1 MSEEKNSYVVGDDRG
16 DRDPFPNIGHV
27 PDTDLEES
35 VNTSGSDNSN
45 GPDNVTVEITDET
58 IVETKKSSLNFFNVK
73 NIFFAFAGLFA
84 VFIMYS
90 IYTAPVEKKL
100 TSAKSSGNP
109 TQSQDSNK
117 EKTIKPSDAENAL
130 LNEIKLL
137 KGQVVTLQNNNE
149 ELALKVEAMGE
160 RLESLKINSNANPNS
175 MPAINEN
182 DLTTKIIA
190 TLLPEIKKHS
200 DANAARIKKD
210 LNRQNSNLQQNRI
223 QPVTNQQLSQVTE
236 FKKPQPIQNAS
247 IANNEPI
254 VSVARDLQFVMA
266 TTDLIL
272 VTATDDPTQRVL
284 TLRPGELV
292 KGRGVIKSIS
302 PRGCIIFQDDTRYEV
317 KNKEG
322 ACIN

>member
-27 PDTDLEES
+27 PDTDLEDS

-45 GPDNVTVEITDET
+45 GTENVTVEITDDT
-58 IVETKKSSLNFFNVK
+58 IVETKKSALNIFNVK

-90 IYTAPVEKKL
+90 IYTAPVEKKI
-100 TSAKSSGNP
+100 TSAKSSENP
-109 TQSQDSNK
+109 TQGENLNK
-117 EKTIKPSDAENAL
+117 EKTKKPSDSENAL

-160 RLESLKINSNANPNS
+160 RLESLKLNSNANQNS
-175 MPAINEN
+175 TPAINEN

-210 LNRQNSNLQQNRI
+210 LNRQSINLQQNRI
-223 QPVTNQQLSQVTE
+223 QPVTNPQLSQVTE
-236 FKKPQPIQNAS
+236 IKKPQPIQNAS

-254 VSVARDLQFVMA
+254 VTVARDLQFVMA

-272 VTATDDPTQRVL
+272 VTALDDPTQRVL

-317 KNKEG
+317 KKREG